1 MHARRSS
8 KPFGVHLPDEW
19 VPNTLQRLNEFVF
32 KARLGFEGVAGV
44 EHRVKILENIAILS
58 PGDVRESLHR
68 YVVLCALEPTDDVLS
83 HLGLILTIA
92 ERTSVFDELNSNRRK
107 RASSTSPK
115 RTPARAP
122 ITSWLTN
129 PHR

>member
-19 VPNTLQRLNEFVF
+19 VPNTLQRLNELVF
-32 KARLGFEGVAGV
+32 KARLGFKGVARV
-44 EHRVKILENIAILS
+44 EHRVEILEDIAILP
-58 PGDVRESLHR
+58 PGDVREGLHR

-83 HLGLILTIA
+83 HLGLVLTIA
-92 ERTSVFDELNSNRRK
+92 EGTSVFDGLNSNRRK
-107 RASSTSPK
+107 RASPTSPK

-122 ITSWLTN
+122 IAGFLTD